1 MKTRMN
7 IYLSSNALHIIHQVQ
22 EEHGV
27 SISAAIGIIVEA
39 YKKTH
44 SQEALV
50 EKIAQRVL
58 KEISEKGA

>member
-7 IYLSSNALHIIHQVQ
+7 IYLSNTTLHIIHRVQ

-27 SISAAIGIIVEA
+27 SISAAIGIIAES

-50 EKIAQRVL
+50 EQITQRVL
-58 KEISEKGA
+58 KEIKEKGA